1 MGELFSVTVEKIG
14 NATGAATWQ
23 EIKHQLQIPLRR
35 ARNRTKERFK
45 PQPGIRNGIERW
57 FEEGPMDYYANKA
70 LRGEEI
76 EDEVVAE
83 SFLEYAELAPRSD
96 EEKMDVATKVVRVL
110 LKNVKEKALRG
121 GEGQVVLNRQNE
133 RRHREGLR
141 RFDHLEGKIDDLKA
155 EISYEEHGGYPQL
168 LHELSEALPEEYDLR
183 FLEDE
188 ELVNLLSE
196 LPRLFQQLRESQAE
210 GETQKS
216 DAQQALPLPHQERV
230 ALGIVAASP
239 IPPALEWL
247 ENLFPERDW
256 ASHVDSLAEKDL
268 LRWGEHQHLEVP
280 EPVRE
285 RVLGTDE
292 VRSRFDKA
300 WIDAL
305 EPYQYHPDVA
315 AFLALK
321 YLRRDRYADAVRVL
335 ANSAYAVEPGSAN
348 DLICSALKPILGSLE
363 PEEVEG
369 LNPHETV
376 RAYNALGMSLSRR
389 GNQKQALNWFEK
401 LRSYSRSVGDEW
413 GIGQSQINAGVA
425 LFRLGDETAAAKR
438 YEKAEKHARE
448 HEDDELLS
456 RVLHNLASLKIE
468 TDSKGARRLLEES
481 QNLKEKIGDAP
492 GLLGSK
498 MTRGIIAVN
507 SGNLNEAARLFR
519 EAVEEAGDLDRRY
532 LKALA
537 LCNLGSTL
545 VDEDLPSEAV
555 SYYSEARVLSEE
567 EGLRYPLRLA
577 LRGEA
582 LARINMGAYKQAEPL
597 FSELAALEGE
607 IGHER
612 EAAITLHDQGVCLIE
627 LGQPKD
633 ARQCFRRALSKAR
646 ETGLSEWIYQAQ
658 LSHSLTYRQ
667 DNPQL
672 AVSKLA
678 EAARS
683 ESDRENQIVAGRL
696 LLGAAEEVI
705 RQRIGG
711 QTFDSADDSPAEYL
725 VKGIEAFSEA
735 ENLDA
740 LAEAYERL
748 YDWYRRQ
755 GDFPQ
760 ALEVLSEARSEI
772 PDSHPDTPGF
782 EDERGV
788 CLQHLGRFDEAEEA
802 HSKSLEMSRKQDDGR
817 GVETSLNNLG
827 ELYRKTG
834 RPQKAIDPYRE
845 AEKLASNRGDEE
857 GRLSVAHN
865 RALALSDLGSPDEA
879 RSLMEKIKR
888 EAKEIGSTYQLAR
901 ALHGEALLAWQEEP
915 DRETVSTFKTAMDR
929 ARELG
934 EMEPAVSA
942 AANYASLLFQFDETE
957 KAVRELQPLE
967 SKIGDIGPLR
977 KYDYFSSLAEAYE
990 RVGDLQAARDCW
1002 LRALRIGKQIGNPET
1017 IQTPLMSLA
1026 GLDEQ
1031 IGRTEEAEE
1040 NIDEAL
1046 RYVSGIQEEGRIL
1059 LAHLENVC
1067 RTGNESRVDFWGE
1080 RVQEQAEIHDLDH
1093 IHIDLHLQIG
1103 QYYLNKGRRRHFE
1116 AGQHFVTCLARATGL
1131 LDNNEVS
1138 HMVEVGIDVLLCLA
1152 RLEVEDH
1159 PCHLKRLIG
1168 QLEDWIVDEKEED
1181 IGPDEAKYLFWP
1193 FEAAYRLA
1201 EETGDLSELGP
1212 NQIEEIVGREI
1223 DRLLSDKK

>member
-1 MGELFSVTVEKIG
+1 
-14 NATGAATWQ
+14 
-23 EIKHQLQIPLRR
+23 
-35 ARNRTKERFK
+35 
-45 PQPGIRNGIERW
+45 
-57 FEEGPMDYYANKA
+57 MDYYAKKA

-76 EDEVVAE
+76 DDEVVAE

-96 EEKMDVATKVVRVL
+96 EEKMAVATRVVHVL
-110 LKNVKEKALRG
+110 LKNVKEEALRG
-121 GEGQVVLNRQNE
+121 LEGRVILNRQNE

-141 RFDHLEGKIDDLKA
+141 RFDHLESKIDDLKT
-155 EISYEEHGGYPQL
+155 EINYEQHGGYPQL
-168 LHELSEALPEEYDLR
+168 LHELSEALPEEHDLR
-183 FLEDE
+183 FLEE
-188 ELVNLLSE
+188 KELIDLLSE
-196 LPRLFQQLRESQAE
+196 FPWLLQRLRESQAE
-210 GETQKS
+210 SETQKS
-216 DAQQALPLPHQERV
+216 DAHRTLPLPYQERV

-247 ENLFPERDW
+247 EDLFPERDW
-256 ASHVDSLAEKDL
+256 TLDVDSLAEKDL
-268 LRWGEHQHLEVP
+268 LHWGDHQRLELP
-280 EPVRE
+280 ESVHE

-292 VRSRFDKA
+292 ARNRFDKA
-300 WIDAL
+300 WLDAL
-305 EPYQYHPDVA
+305 KPYQHHPDVA

-321 YLRRDRYADAVRVL
+321 YVRRDQYSDAVRVL
-335 ANSAYAVEPGSAN
+335 VNSAYAVEPGSAN
-348 DLICSALKPILGSLE
+348 DLICSVLKPLLESVE
-363 PEEVEG
+363 PEDVKG
-369 LNPHETV
+369 LSPQEIV

-389 GNQKQALNWFEK
+389 GDQEQALNWFEK
-401 LRSYSRSVGDEW
+401 LRSYSRTVGDDW
-413 GIGQSQINAGVA
+413 GIGQSHINAGVA
-425 LFRLGDETAAAKR
+425 LFRSGDESGAAKR

-456 RVLHNLASLKIE
+456 RALHNLASLKVE
-468 TDSKGARRLLEES
+468 TDPKEALRLLEES
-481 QNLKEKIGDAP
+481 QNLKEKTGDAP

-507 SGNLNEAARLFR
+507 SGNFNEAERLFR
-519 EAVEEAGDLDRRY
+519 EAVEKAGNLDRRY

-545 VDEDLPSEAV
+545 VDEDRPSEAV
-555 SYYSEARVLSEE
+555 SYYTEARALSEE

-582 LARINMGAYKQAEPL
+582 LAYINMGAYERAEPL

-607 IGHER
+607 IGHEQ
-612 EAAITLHDQGVCLIE
+612 ETVIALHDQGVCLTE
-627 LGQPKD
+627 TGQPED
-633 ARQCFRRALSKAR
+633 ARQCFRRSLSKAR
-646 ETGLSEWIYQAQ
+646 ETGLSEWIYRAQ

-683 ESDRENQIVAGRL
+683 ESDRENQIIAGRL
-696 LLGAAEEVI
+696 WLGAAEEAI

-711 QTFDSADDSPAEYL
+711 QTFDSADDSPAEYF

-760 ALEVLSEARSEI
+760 ALEVLNEARSEI

-802 HSKSLEMSRKQDDGR
+802 HSKSLEMSRTQDDGR
-817 GVETSLNNLG
+817 GKETSLNNLG

-834 RPQKAIDPYRE
+834 RPKKAIDSYQE
-845 AEKLASNRGDEE
+845 AEKLASHRGDEE

-865 RALALSDLGSPDEA
+865 RALALNDLGSPDEA
-879 RSLMEKIKR
+879 RSLMEQIKR
-888 EAKEIGSTYQLAR
+888 EAQEIGSTYQLAR

-915 DRETVSTFKTAMDR
+915 DRETISTFKTAMDR

-942 AANYASLLFQFDETE
+942 AANYASLLFQFDEAE

-967 SKIGDIGPLR
+967 SKIEDIGPLR
-977 KYDYFSSLAEAYE
+977 EYDYFSSLAEAYE

-1031 IGRTEEAEE
+1031 IGWTEEAEE
-1040 NIDEAL
+1040 KIDEAL
-1046 RYVSGIQEEGRIL
+1046 GYVSGIQEEGRIL

-1067 RTGNESRVDFWGE
+1067 RIGNESRVDFWGE
-1080 RVQEQAEIHDLDH
+1080 RVQELADNQDLDH
-1093 IHIDLHLQIG
+1093 IYTDLHLQMG
-1103 QYYLNKGRRRHFE
+1103 RYYLSMNHRRCFE
-1116 AGQHFVTCLARATGL
+1116 AGQHFTAALSRGGL
-1131 LDNNEVS
+1131 VEEDVS
-1138 HMVEVGIDVLLCLA
+1138 RMVEVGVDILFSLTT
-1152 RLEVEDH
+1152 LEMENQST
-1159 PCHLKRLIG
+1159 HLEQLIG
-1168 QLEDWIVDEKEED
+1168 QLEDWLIDEAEE
-1181 IGPDEAKYLFWP
+1181 ITEPERAKYLLWP
-1193 FEAAYRLA
+1193 FKAAYRLA

-1212 NQIEEIVGREI
+1212 KQIEEIAGREI
-1223 DRLLSDKK
+1223 DRLLPDKK